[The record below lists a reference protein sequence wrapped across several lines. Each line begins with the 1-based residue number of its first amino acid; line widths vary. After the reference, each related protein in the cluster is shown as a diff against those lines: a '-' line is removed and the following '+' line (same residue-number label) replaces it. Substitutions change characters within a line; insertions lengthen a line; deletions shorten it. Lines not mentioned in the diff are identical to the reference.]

1 MTLVALF
8 SWFILHKIVK
18 DTHLIWC
25 EPPPLHENMA
35 LYMSIYI
42 LADNCIVQ
50 PYDVMYEVLW
60 KNQVVKF

>member
-18 DTHLIWC
+18 DTHFNLMWTS
-25 EPPPLHENMA
+25 PFAWNMA